1 LIPHIMATKDN
12 AHEIEGNWAPPNVEG
27 KDPHAAFSVFLAYT
41 KRILRPAELGHLI
54 RPRLQSLPDKERSII
69 TTRDELRE
77 TCGPERQT
85 IKDRLSQMANAV
97 EMYCKAN
104 RPNPFLSERLGWL
117 IQEVTVWDPEII
129 KSGDINFSNKE
140 HLEENSER
148 LRRDERMAGMDE
160 FDKAVEVGIADGF
173 VNAVFRT
180 DELRAELAQ
189 HLKGIAGSIAVDPV
203 ATNGTTATKGTPERL
218 KWKSSTAA
226 FAHIFNTLA
235 QEGYFDF
242 PRKGGKENDPNF
254 TGFARVLLQAFDVK
268 GEDGNSL
275 TPEQLRVRLRPSAP
289 RPLAET
295 KTAKF
300 QIPDKGILIVPNADE
315 MK

>member
-1 LIPHIMATKDN
+1 MAAKRDN
-12 AHEIEGNWAPPNVEG
+12 DHEVAGIGVPPNVEG

-97 EMYCKAN
+97 EVYCKAN
-104 RPNPFLSERLGWL
+104 RSNPFLLERLGWL

-140 HLEENSER
+140 YLEENSER

-203 ATNGTTATKGTPERL
+203 ATNGTTATQRVP
-218 KWKSSTAA
+218 WNDTAA
-226 FAHIFNTLA
+226 LLA
-235 QEGYFDF
+235 YLLTELIEAEYITPPPNGRRTGKNGNRAAVADLAYQLLDIRDRSTNERVTREYF
-242 PRKGGKENDPNF
+242 R
-254 TGFARVLLQAFDVK
+254 
-268 GEDGNSL
+268 SL
-275 TPEQLRVRLRPSAP
+275 MRPSSPDRDSRPDLFRIRP
-289 RPLAET
+289 RVARNGPT
-295 KTAKF
+295 
-300 QIPDKGILIVPNADE
+300 
-315 MK
+315 

>member
-1 LIPHIMATKDN
+1 MAIEKDN
-12 AHEIEGNWAPPNVEG
+12 AHEVAGNWAPPNVEG
-27 KDPHAAFSVFLAYT
+27 KDPHAAFSLFLVHV
-41 KRILRPAELGHLI
+41 KKILRPAELGYLL
-54 RPRLQSLPDKERSII
+54 RPLMQPLANKEMSII
-69 TTRDELRE
+69 DIRDAVRE
-77 TCGPERQT
+77 ICGAERT
-85 IKDRLSQMANAV
+85 IVQDRLAALTTAV
-97 EMYCKAN
+97 EVYAKAN
-104 RPNPFLSERLGWL
+104 RSNPFLFERLGWMVHGL
-117 IQEVTVWDPEII
+117 TIWEPHILAR
-129 KSGDINFSNKE
+129 GDITFTNEE
-140 HLEENSER
+140 HLKELSEGFR
-148 LRRDERMAGMDE
+148 MDERYHEAGISADE
-160 FDKAVEVGIADGF
+160 KAMEVAIADGF
-173 VNAVFRT
+173 VKAVFRT
-180 DELRAELAQ
+180 DELRAAVVER
-189 HLKGIAGSIAVDPV
+189 LKGIATSIALDPIPN
-203 ATNGTTATKGTPERL
+203 NGTTATKGTPERL

-235 QEGYFDF
+235 QEGYFDL

>member
-1 LIPHIMATKDN
+1 MAAKRDN
-12 AHEIEGNWAPPNVEG
+12 DHEVAGIGVPPNVEG

-97 EMYCKAN
+97 EVYCKAN
-104 RPNPFLSERLGWL
+104 RSNPFLLERLGWL

-140 HLEENSER
+140 HLEENIER

-189 HLKGIAGSIAVDPV
+189 HLKGIATSIAVDHV
-203 ATNGTTATKGTPERL
+203 ATTGNIPTVPGMRPIQWTG
-218 KWKSSTAA
+218 SVQV
-226 FAHIFNTLA
+226 LA
-235 QEGYFDF
+235 W
-242 PRKGGKENDPNF
+242 
-254 TGFARVLLQAFDVK
+254 LLR
-268 GEDGNSL
+268 E
-275 TPEQLRVRLRPSAP
+275 
-289 RPLAET
+289 LAEQGWIDAPKHT
-295 KTAKF
+295 STNSRYTAGGINASRYASAMAPHF
-300 QIPDKGILIVPNADE
+300 QGVNETTLGRELKPEGSTVPAQDVEEFKIPKRPE
-315 MK
+315 